1 MDQSLGQRLTALGW
15 QCGSVIPES
24 LYPHI
29 EALTRNEYR
38 ALIQPQSPDWLII
51 FTQSCDLVAGT
62 LEQEPAAEFLWCRP
76 IPQPR
81 AQFRDLRST
90 RRLDFRPDRENHP
103 EVVLSVHA
111 AHDRY
116 AVPRNALE
124 RSQPR
129 VDRTLSATS
138 VRRLQAWLAL
148 RYSRPAWPDE
158 FVQRLASAHG
168 QIVSVLESVARDD
181 LAEVRIAFA
190 PSDIELDQSQSYR
203 VLIYFV
209 VDETVWNSAPESRQR
224 IHAAFALFVST
235 LEKCRGV
242 QVDQESGVFS
252 GAQFTWQQMQITD
265 LWNFANLTWRE

>member
-1 MDQSLGQRLTALGW
+1 
-15 QCGSVIPES
+15 
-24 LYPHI
+24 
-29 EALTRNEYR
+29 
-38 ALIQPQSPDWLII
+38 
-51 FTQSCDLVAGT
+51 
-62 LEQEPAAEFLWCRP
+62 
-76 IPQPR
+76 
-81 AQFRDLRST
+81 
-90 RRLDFRPDRENHP
+90 
-103 EVVLSVHA
+103 VLSVHA